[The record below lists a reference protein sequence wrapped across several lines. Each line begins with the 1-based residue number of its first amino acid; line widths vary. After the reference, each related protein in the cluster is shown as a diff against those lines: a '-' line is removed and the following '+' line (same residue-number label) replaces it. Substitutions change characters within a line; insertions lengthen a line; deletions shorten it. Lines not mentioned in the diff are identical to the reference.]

1 MKKKREW
8 HEGDRVVI
16 TTMERSEEG
25 SNRCQVVYKYGTIR
39 HLYARG
45 VGVEVGDKVYLV
57 RRKQLLDPE
66 KWAFAVK
73 EEHEPLAIRQLSEGV
88 TEIRYAPLG

>member
-8 HEGDRVVI
+8 KAGDRVII
-16 TTMERSEEG
+16 TRTEQSEEG
-25 SNRCQVVYKYGTIR
+25 SGYYETVYREGTIR
-39 HLYARG
+39 HLYLRG

-66 KWAFAVK
+66 KWGFAVK
-73 EEHEPLAIRQLSEGV
+73 
-88 TEIRYAPLG
+88 